1 MRRND
6 GNAVWSAFVLEPS
19 LQNSVNSNTCRYG
32 HQTLAPLRQFLF
44 QIRRSSMQH
53 SNLPCHCLTLKKR
66 SYHIIAAGLVS
77 EFQTGNSS
85 FTLQKWSCEVWSWII
100 ELSAN
105 CRAIKNSNFFK
116 VNLPAS
122 RDTRLRA
129 PNQENE
135 LSNHNNFNIRYWSL
149 NYRGCFC
156 DTHLLR
162 GVIKLFELG
171 RLDNQW
177 STFARLDHN
186 SSRQSFWTRKSG
198 T

>member
-19 LQNSVNSNTCRYG
+19 LQNYVNSNTCRYG
-32 HQTLAPLRQFLF
+32 HRTLAPLRQFLS

-100 ELSAN
+100 KLLA
-105 CRAIKNSNFFK
+105 NSNIAVPSK
-116 VNLPAS
+116 
-122 RDTRLRA
+122 T
-129 PNQENE
+129 
-135 LSNHNNFNIRYWSL
+135 
-149 NYRGCFC
+149 
-156 DTHLLR
+156 
-162 GVIKLFELG
+162 LFEMIRQVWLIKK
-171 RLDNQW
+171 R
-177 STFARLDHN
+177 
-186 SSRQSFWTRKSG
+186 SRSHPSGCSVPEVRKSKVFQIIAVRSYLRRNLRRFLLH
-198 T
+198 

>member
-19 LQNSVNSNTCRYG
+19 LQNYVNSNTCRYG
-32 HQTLAPLRQFLF
+32 HRTLAPLRQFLF

-100 ELSAN
+100 KLSAN
-105 CRAIKNSNFFK
+105 SYIAVPSK
-116 VNLPAS
+116 
-122 RDTRLRA
+122 T
-129 PNQENE
+129 
-135 LSNHNNFNIRYWSL
+135 
-149 NYRGCFC
+149 
-156 DTHLLR
+156 
-162 GVIKLFELG
+162 LFEIFRQVWLKKTKPISPE
-171 RLDNQW
+171 RVLC
-177 STFARLDHN
+177 
-186 SSRQSFWTRKSG
+186 SRGEKVKSFPGGPTSQLPQTQKGKSFPG
-198 T
+198 GPTW